1 MTHDLIAK
9 KCGIVK
15 EDEVFDKLTLQ
26 QYLDLYNQPLND
38 SSTDAIL
45 NLTKVAVEKEKKKK
59 KQKKAKKTQVPESLQ
74 DQAPE
79 APEEED
85 GRTEAMVT
93 SVNSDIVCIQE
104 TKLVVI
110 SPSIVRNSLGSSF
123 QNNHVYLLAAG
134 TKGDSNSS

>member
-15 EDEVFDKLTLQ
+15 EDEVLDKLTLQ

-38 SSTDAIL
+38 SSTNAIL

-85 GRTEAMVT
+85 GRTEA
-93 SVNSDIVCIQE
+93 D
-104 TKLVVI
+104 
-110 SPSIVRNSLGSSF
+110 G
-123 QNNHVYLLAAG
+123 H
-134 TKGDSNSS
+134 